1 MAFGYRRWR
10 AKRIA
15 ELESAGEV
23 VETARGPVEFS
34 RRGGSPNVV
43 LFHGGPGGHDQG
55 FAADPLVEAGFG
67 NITPS
72 RPGYLRTPLSVGRTF
87 EEQADAIAALLDA
100 LEIDQV
106 AVYGLSAGG
115 PCAIQFAARHPDRT
129 RVLLLACAVT
139 QRYRPEIPAWA
150 RALFL
155 SSMGT
160 WLQLLMFDRFPES
173 SIQGLLREESTYSA
187 KERTREAARIARD
200 PRLLGITR
208 QLLEAFTPYDLRKAG
223 LDNDLV
229 QLAAIEH
236 LPFEKIRCP
245 TLIAH
250 GTADGDAPFADAEA
264 ARRRIRNA
272 ELYRMEGAWHL
283 LNLSVGA
290 DALIARQLQFLKEH
304 FAADVERR
312 ANST

>member
-1 MAFGYRRWR
+1 MAFGYGKWR
-10 AKRIA
+10 ARRIA

-23 VETARGPVEFS
+23 VETERGPVEFS
-34 RRGGSPNVV
+34 RRGASPYVV

-67 NITPS
+67 SITPS
-72 RPGYLRTPLSVGRTF
+72 RPGYLRTPLSAGRTF

-106 AVYGLSAGG
+106 AAYGLSAGG
-115 PCAIQFAARHPDRT
+115 PCAIQFAARHPDRA
-129 RVLLLACAVT
+129 RALLLAGAVT
-139 QRYRPEIPAWA
+139 QSYRPEIPAWA

-155 SSMGT
+155 SSTGT
-160 WLQLLMFDRFPES
+160 WLQLLMFDRFPEI
-173 SIQGLLREESTYSA
+173 SIRQMLGEESTYSA
-187 KERTREAARIARD
+187 KERAREAARIARD
-200 PRLLGITR
+200 PRVLGIAR
-208 QLLEAFTPYDLRKAG
+208 QLVTTFTPYDLRKTG

-264 ARRRIRNA
+264 ARRHIPNA
-272 ELYRMEGAWHL
+272 ELYRMEGAWHV
-283 LNLSVGA
+283 LNLSAGA
-290 DALIARQLQFLKEH
+290 NGLVTSQVQFLEKH
-304 FAADVERR
+304 LAASVE
-312 ANST
+312 